1 MSLDLKKLAN
11 KIDEAL
17 SNESTETLT
26 KFINDKRMTNN
37 KQQTAV
43 EWGIEKLA
51 SLTFDYMAGFISKRE
66 YDQLSKG
73 VIQQAKEM
81 EKEQIAEAYWNG
93 SDGIEDKTSMLKIGE
108 NYYNE
113 TYGGNK

>member
-1 MSLDLKKLAN
+1 MK
-11 KIDEAL
+11 
-17 SNESTETLT
+17 T
-26 KFINDKRMTNN
+26 K
-37 KQQTAV
+37 QTAV

-73 VIQQAKEM
+73 VIKQAKEKEEVRLISAQM
-81 EKEQIAEAYWNG
+81 DMFHFLNNLKPEMKYLEKRELAEKFA
-93 SDGIEDKTSMLKIGE
+93 KQ
-108 NYYNE
+108 YYNE

>member
-1 MSLDLKKLAN
+1 
-11 KIDEAL
+11 
-17 SNESTETLT
+17 
-26 KFINDKRMTNN
+26 MTNN

-73 VIQQAKEM
+73 VIRQAKEM
-81 EKEQIAEAYWNG
+81 EKEQKIMDYEMGYING
-93 SDGIEDKTSMLKIGE
+93 GNQKKITGE
-108 NYYNE
+108 QYYNE
-113 TYGGNK
+113 TYGGGEQ